1 MRIGRRRKGMTDV
14 VAVERR
20 RLVAVVEDVVG
31 VDQLVVRIEH
41 LTAHRRHLGEQEQ
54 EKDRRRF
61 SKRRRN
67 AAAADVVP
75 LHLSDSTTTR
85 KRLFVFNDRLFIAVT
100 RQFVR

>member
-1 MRIGRRRKGMTDV
+1 MTDV

-67 AAAADVVP
+67 AAADVVH
-75 LHLSDSTTTR
+75 LHLSESTTTR
-85 KRLFVFNDRLFIAVT
+85 KRLFVFYDRLLIVVT
-100 RQFVR
+100 RHFVR